1 VGTQQEVASDPSLI
15 MTGERQNGNGQKKVL
30 VISFSQSGQLS
41 DILTSLLAPLRR
53 SPSLII
59 DHRTLK
65 PRTPFPFPW
74 PAYEF
79 LDVFPEAFRQIPF
92 PLEPLELDRG
102 YDLVI
107 IAYQVWYLSPSIPI
121 SSFLQSSAAP
131 ALLSDTPI
139 ITVVACRNMWVRA
152 HEQVK
157 TRLRAVGADLVGHI
171 VLTDRAPN
179 LVSAITIVTWMLT
192 GERHRLFG
200 LFFKPGVSDADIAQC
215 ARFGEAI
222 VDALTAT
229 RILNLQD
236 RLNSTGACK
245 VVPHLL
251 SLERIAD
258 RIFKTWSAWI
268 MKRGGLGDRRRKPLV
283 VMFGCYLIVALIVA
297 SPLSFLLFH
306 LTAPFRARSPAELT
320 RHVATDG

>member
-1 VGTQQEVASDPSLI
+1 MAGGPSTTSREPFGPM
-15 MTGERQNGNGQKKVL
+15 MTENLRNENGQKKVL

-65 PRTPFPFPW
+65 PRAAFPFPW
-74 PAYEF
+74 SAYEF

-92 PLEPLELDRG
+92 PLEPMELDRR
-102 YDLVI
+102 YDLVL
-107 IAYQVWYLSPSIPI
+107 IAYQVWYLSPSIPV
-121 SSFLQSSAAP
+121 SSLLQSSTLP

-139 ITVVACRNMWVRA
+139 ITVVGCRNMWVRA

-157 TRLRAVGADLVGHI
+157 NRLRAVGADLVGHI

-179 LVSAITIVTWMLT
+179 LISAMTIVAWMLT

-215 ARFGEAI
+215 VRFGEVIA
-222 VDALTAT
+222 DALSAA
-229 RILNLQD
+229 RIPNLQD
-236 RLNSTGACK
+236 RLNSLGACK
-245 VVPHLL
+245 IVPHLF
-251 SLERIAD
+251 SLEKIAD
-258 RIFKTWSAWI
+258 RTFKIWSAWI

-283 VMFGCYLIVALIVA
+283 VMFGCYLVVALIVA

-306 LTAPFRARSPAELT
+306 LTAPFRTRLRRAHPACT
-320 RHVATDG
+320 I